1 MTNPNPPGTP
11 GWHEWDAA
19 NIVHG
24 MHQRQFDTTG
34 YGGLGYD
41 PVTGRTFISVNQG
54 SREAAEAVLREQS
67 PAIDFCTKHRGFVA
81 LAVAGDGRYALQAWD
96 SSWVAMHRAIQA
108 TGDPGAS
115 VVAVMSTTSGRL
127 DVATEWRR
135 GEVSAQGRAA
145 LMGELGRAGKG
156 FLWVAVCLV
165 ILAITGFNPGA
176 GLVLFIIVAVV
187 LLVRRGRR
195 RSR

>member
-19 NIVHG
+19 NIVRG
-24 MHQRQFDTTG
+24 MHQQRFDTTG

-41 PVTGRTFISVNQG
+41 PVTQRTYISVNQR
-54 SREAAEAVLREQS
+54 SREAVEAELHDQS
-67 PAIDFCTKHRGFVA
+67 PAIDFCTKHQGFVA

-115 VVAVMSTTSGRL
+115 VAAVMSTTSGWL
-127 DVATEWRR
+127 DVDTEWRR
-135 GEVSAQGRAA
+135 GEVSAQGRSAI
-145 LMGELGRAGKG
+145 MGELGRAGKG
-156 FLWVAVCLV
+156 FIWVPVCLV
-165 ILAITGFNPGA
+165 ILAITGFSPGV
-176 GLVLFIIVAVV
+176 GLVLLVIFAVV
-187 LLVRRGRR
+187 MLVRRGRR
-195 RSR
+195 RLR